1 MNTVELF
8 CGTKSFSKVAKKLGH
23 NTYTTDNNE
32 YFKPDICE
40 SILDLTKK
48 DFPKDISILW
58 ASPPCTAFSVASI
71 GSSWCGNYHPKR
83 VETALG
89 MAYVLKTLKLIEEL
103 KPKYWFIENP
113 RGVLRKMG
121 FMEEITK
128 KELNPL
134 KKAKVKGV
142 RKTITYCRYGDTRMK
157 PTDIWTNFYCWKPR
171 EICHNGNPDHTP
183 APRGSKTG
191 TQGLKGNMERS
202 IIPPA
207 LFEEIF
213 EQIENIERNIEAWK
227 EHEAEETFYRNRIL

>member
-1 MNTVELF
+1 MITLELF
-8 CGTKSFSKVAKKLGH
+8 SGTESFSKVARELNH
-23 NTYTTDNNE
+23 FTYTIDNEEKFN
-32 YFKPDICE
+32 PDLC
-40 SILDLTKK
+40 
-48 DFPKDISILW
+48 KDILNINIKKELGNVNYDIIW
-58 ASPPCTAFSVASI
+58 ASPPCTSFSVASI

-89 MAYVLKTLKLIEEL
+89 MAYVLQTLKIIEEL

-113 RGVLRKMG
+113 RGVLRKMA
-121 FMEEITK
+121 FMEG
-128 KELNPL
+128 LH
-134 KKAKVKGV
+134 

-157 PTDIWTNFYCWKPR
+157 PTDIWTNFEAWKPR
-171 EICHNGNPDHTP
+171 EMCHNGNKDHIS

-213 EQIENIERNIEAWK
+213 KQMEMTK
-227 EHEAEETFYRNRIL
+227 